1 MIPILCTLLLAADPA
16 AGSASPLGIEV
27 VDEATGR
34 GVPLVELTTTSGI
47 AYVTDSAGR
56 VAFDE
61 PGLLDQRVF
70 FSVKSHGYEFKAD
83 GFGIRG
89 VALNVEP
96 GGSAQLK
103 IKRLNIAERL
113 YRVTGQGIYRDTVL
127 LGKEP
132 PIRQPLLN
140 GQVTGCDSV
149 VTGIYRGKLHWF
161 WGDTNQVAYL
171 LGNYNVPGATTP
183 LVSSGELI
191 PERGVNF
198 DYFVGEKG
206 FAKAVCQMP
215 GEGPTWIG
223 GLAVLPDAA
232 GRERMLT
239 GYVKIKAPMTVYRR
253 GIAVWNDEG
262 EAFDR
267 VKDFQPD
274 LPLVP
279 DGHTFRHRDGD
290 ADYVYF
296 SSSAPLVRVKATAE
310 AYQDLAQY
318 EAFTCLKPGSQ
329 PGKREID
336 RDDSGRVRYGWK
348 KNTPAVGMGE
358 QGDLVK
364 QGDLKSEEALLQ
376 FRDAATGERILVHN
390 NSCTAWNEHRQKW
403 VNIMLQLYGTSMLG
417 EIWIAE
423 ADSPVG
429 PWVYA
434 TKVMTHEKYS
444 FYNPKQ
450 HPYFSRRGNKHLYFE
465 GTYTHTFSGNE
476 HRTPRYDYNQ
486 VMYRLDLDDPRLV
499 LPAAVYD
506 AKGKGHAADLR
517 FTDVASAERGE
528 FGKIAFFALDRP
540 REDAVAIVA
549 EGGLL
554 KAASSGQPKAA
565 TSGRGESASE
575 KPVFYALAADEDK
588 PGITVPLY
596 EYLGEGAAAPI
607 YDVRGDL
614 ELAGYH
620 RCPEPVCRV
629 WPSPYR
635 AKSKA
640 E

>member
-1 MIPILCTLLLAADPA
+1 MLQLITLLLLAADPA
-16 AGSASPLGIEV
+16 AGSAAPFGIEV

-47 AYVTDSAGR
+47 GYVTDSAGR

-61 PGLLDQRVF
+61 PGLMNQRVF
-70 FSVKSHGYEFKAD
+70 FSVRSHGYECKAD

-89 VALNVEP
+89 AALDVKP

-103 IKRLNIAERL
+103 LKRLNIAERL

-132 PIRQPLLN
+132 PIRDPLLN
-140 GQVTGCDSV
+140 ARVTGCDSV
-149 VTGIYRGKLHWF
+149 VTGIYRGKLRWF

-171 LGNYNVPGATTP
+171 LGNYNVPGATSP

-223 GLAVLPDAA
+223 GLAVLPDAT

-253 GIAVWNDEG
+253 GIAEWNDETDV
-262 EAFDR
+262 FDR
-267 VKDFQPD
+267 VRDFEPEV
-274 LPLVP
+274 PLAP
-279 DGHTFRHRDGD
+279 DGHTLMHRDGE

-296 SSSAPLVRVKATAE
+296 SSAAPLVRVKATAE
-310 AYQDLAQY
+310 TYQDLAQY
-318 EAFTCLKPGSQ
+318 EAFTCLALGSKLDKPV
-329 PGKREID
+329 ID
-336 RDDSGRVRYGWK
+336 RDEKGRVRYSWK
-348 KNTPAVGMGE
+348 KSTPAVDMGE

-364 QGDLKSEEALLQ
+364 KGDLKAEEGLLQ
-376 FRDAATGERILVHN
+376 FRDAATGEPILVHN
-390 NSCTAWNEHRQKW
+390 NSCTAWNEHRKKW
-403 VNIMLQLYGTSMLG
+403 VNILLQLYGTSMLG
-417 EIWIAE
+417 EIWYAE
-423 ADSPVG
+423 ADSPLG

-434 TKVMTHEKYS
+434 AKVVTHEKYS
-444 FYNPKQ
+444 LYNPKQ
-450 HPYFSRRGNKHLYFE
+450 HPYFSRRGDKHLYFE

-486 VMYRLDLDDPRLV
+486 MMYRLDLDDSRLV

-506 AKGKGHAADLR
+506 AKGKGQAADLR
-517 FTDVASAERGE
+517 LGNVDTAERGE
-528 FGKIAFFALDRP
+528 FGQIAFFALDRP

-549 EGGLL
+549 DGGLL
-554 KAASSGQPKAA
+554 KAA

-575 KPVFYALAADEDK
+575 KPVFYALPADSEK

-596 EYLGEGAAAPI
+596 EYLGEGEAAPI
-607 YDVRGDL
+607 YDIRGDL
-614 ELAGYH
+614 ELAGYR
-620 RCPEPVCRV
+620 RCPKPVCRV
-629 WPSPYR
+629 WPSPYQPR
-635 AKSKA
+635 
-640 E
+640 

>member
-1 MIPILCTLLLAADPA
+1 MSSLLISLLLAADPA
-16 AGSASPLGIEV
+16 AGSTAPFEIVV

-61 PGLLDQRVF
+61 PGLMNQRVF
-70 FSVKSHGYEFKAD
+70 FAVKSHGYKFKAD

-96 GGSAQLK
+96 GGWAQVK

-140 GQVTGCDSV
+140 AQVTGCDSV
-149 VTGIYRGKLHWF
+149 LTAIYRGKMHWF

-171 LGNYNVPGATTP
+171 LGNYNVPGATSP

-191 PERGVNF
+191 SERGVNF

-206 FAKAVCQMP
+206 FAKSVCKMP

-267 VKDFQPD
+267 ASDFEPD
-274 LPLVP
+274 VPLFP
-279 DGHTFRHRDGD
+279 DGHTFQHRDGN

-296 SSSAPLVRVKATAE
+296 SSSAPLVRVPATAE
-310 AYQDLAQY
+310 AFQDLTQY

-329 PGKREID
+329 QGK
-336 RDDSGRVRYGWK
+336 S
-348 KNTPAVGMGE
+348 T
-358 QGDLVK
+358 
-364 QGDLKSEEALLQ
+364 
-376 FRDAATGERILVHN
+376 
-390 NSCTAWNEHRQKW
+390 
-403 VNIMLQLYGTSMLG
+403 
-417 EIWIAE
+417 
-423 ADSPVG
+423 
-429 PWVYA
+429 
-434 TKVMTHEKYS
+434 
-444 FYNPKQ
+444 
-450 HPYFSRRGNKHLYFE
+450 
-465 GTYTHTFSGNE
+465 
-476 HRTPRYDYNQ
+476 
-486 VMYRLDLDDPRLV
+486 
-499 LPAAVYD
+499 
-506 AKGKGHAADLR
+506 LR
-517 FTDVASAERGE
+517 
-528 FGKIAFFALDRP
+528 
-540 REDAVAIVA
+540 
-549 EGGLL
+549 
-554 KAASSGQPKAA
+554 
-565 TSGRGESASE
+565 
-575 KPVFYALAADEDK
+575 
-588 PGITVPLY
+588 
-596 EYLGEGAAAPI
+596 
-607 YDVRGDL
+607 
-614 ELAGYH
+614 
-620 RCPEPVCRV
+620 
-629 WPSPYR
+629 
-635 AKSKA
+635 
-640 E
+640 